1 MNIITLIIS
10 QLLFSF
16 SRTLNVRYSSK
27 DKVLMSV
34 LTGVIIKS
42 TWLLSSYLGINAII
56 NADYLTAFV
65 YVLSGVIGDYLF
77 FKIKIK

>member
-1 MNIITLIIS
+1 
-10 QLLFSF
+10 
-16 SRTLNVRYSSK
+16 
-27 DKVLMSV
+27 MSV

-56 NADYLTAFV
+56 NADYFTAFV
-65 YVLSGVIGDYLF
+65 YVLSGVIGDYLS